1 MDRQYRIALYMRL
14 SKEEG
19 NPEEESGSIR
29 TQRILL
35 RGFVEAHFE
44 GYRLYEF
51 RDDGYSGT
59 NLNRPGVSGMLDMV
73 RASALD
79 CIIVKD
85 FSRFSRDYIEL
96 GSYLEQIFPF
106 MGIRFIS
113 INDHYD
119 SDRCMGHAGELD
131 FCFRNLLYD
140 LYSKDLSVKVKSSL
154 AAGKARGRYIS
165 ANCPFGYEKDPG
177 DRHMLVVAE
186 DEAEIVRRI
195 FDMTLEGMTSAR
207 IAGILNAEGIRTPAE
222 FKREKSGKGQKG
234 KGKSMWAAGTIC
246 AILRNQVYTGDMV
259 YGKTWKEEVG
269 GRNLARP
276 RSQWK
281 VFPNHHMP
289 VISREVFDR
298 VQRGRGRK
306 HVSAGGDRH
315 PLSGFLTCACCGRN
329 LYIRKSREPYF
340 CCPGISVSAGGGCV
354 RRLDAE
360 RTGQFVL
367 NAVRQRAESTAD
379 AHKLWKK
386 REQELAERI
395 KAVRAERKKILAG
408 RAALKRE
415 RVENYQGYTEKKRAG
430 EIGKP
435 AEEYQRI
442 QRDLDGREQELERLL
457 WENKEKEAFLE
468 EQLSKKKD
476 RAELLVYCEMD
487 ILRRNT
493 VQRLIRKIMVRDDS
507 HLEIFWNEDA
517 AII

>member
-1 MDRQYRIALYMRL
+1 
-14 SKEEG
+14 
-19 NPEEESGSIR
+19 
-29 TQRILL
+29 
-35 RGFVEAHFE
+35 
-44 GYRLYEF
+44 
-51 RDDGYSGT
+51 
-59 NLNRPGVSGMLDMV
+59 MV

-340 CCPGISVSAGGGCV
+340 CCPGLSVSAGGGCV

>member
-1 MDRQYRIALYMRL
+1 
-14 SKEEG
+14 
-19 NPEEESGSIR
+19 
-29 TQRILL
+29 
-35 RGFVEAHFE
+35 
-44 GYRLYEF
+44 
-51 RDDGYSGT
+51 
-59 NLNRPGVSGMLDMV
+59 MLDLV
-73 RASALD
+73 KQAALD
-79 CIIVKD
+79 CIVVKD
-85 FSRFSRDYIEL
+85 FSRFSRDYIEM

-106 MGIRFIS
+106 MGVRFIS
-113 INDHYD
+113 VNDRYD
-119 SDRCMGHAGELD
+119 SMEGDGRVGDLD
-131 FCFRNLLYD
+131 VSFRNLLYD

-234 KGKSMWAAGTIC
+234 KVKSMWAAGTIC

-340 CCPGISVSAGGGCV
+340 CCPGLSVSAGGGCV